1 MARRIAA
8 LLALT
13 LAATASVHAADGPID
28 TPRLLAY
35 CEEAQ
40 KESGN
45 AFRTGYCY
53 AFIEGTLRGW
63 EAGAYVRD
71 APVNYCIGAG
81 VTLGHIVDAV
91 VKSLRANPA
100 DMRGRA
106 EVSVISAV
114 QKTFPCGPAAR

>member
-1 MARRIAA
+1 MRAAVLLSAA
-8 LLALT
+8 L
-13 LAATASVHAADGPID
+13 AAASVSHAADGPID

-40 KESGN
+40 KEAGAN
-45 AFRTGYCY
+45 PFRAGYCY

-63 EAGAYVRD
+63 EAAAFVRD
-71 APVNYCIGAG
+71 APTNYCIAPG
-81 VTLGHIVDAV
+81 VTLGQIVGVV
-91 VKSLRANPA
+91 VKSLRDNPA

-114 QKTFPCGPAAR
+114 QKAFPCNVPQKR